1 MPAAAVRGSRSAS
14 RWNTNADGRNDR
26 RYASPVVPPSPR
38 SRAHA
43 RNRSASTA
51 PVRSNA
57 CQGANGAPHGSRN
70 ASEPNPA
77 CIASTANASMNRRA
91 RREPRPSREP
101 SSRDRSAQHITTP
114 STYRASKATSIGFM
128 SSPSPKGAAGI
139 GRTTRPASPSAAA
152 RRNENRMATHGAP
165 GTCRT
170 TRPASPS
177 AAARRNENRM
187 ATHGAPGTCR
197 TCPRPRGT
205 GTCRISGTSAWPVP
219 GPVSGIGR
227 TTRPRDGSSA
237 SRIPGSGADP
247 PSDGTGR
254 TTCRRHGPGA
264 YGISDRSRPAR
275 SGGVSRRR
283 A

>member
-1 MPAAAVRGSRSAS
+1 MPRPAIPPAVACHPPDNPPISGERKGKP
-14 RWNTNADGRNDR
+14 DR
-26 RYASPVVPPSPR
+26 RRSPSVHASHGNQEPQKGGVSARIQHQGPAEQVV
-38 SRAHA
+38 
-43 RNRSASTA
+43 
-51 PVRSNA
+51 
-57 CQGANGAPHGSRN
+57 QEMGKEQNG
-70 ASEPNPA
+70 PA
-77 CIASTANASMNRRA
+77 A

-101 SSRDRSAQHITTP
+101 SSRDRSAQHISTP
-114 STYRASKATSIGFM
+114 STYRASKATSARFM

-139 GRTTRPASPSAAA
+139 G
-152 RRNENRMATHGAP
+152 
-165 GTCRT
+165 RT

-264 YGISDRSRPAR
+264 YGISDRSPPAR

>member
-1 MPAAAVRGSRSAS
+1 MRGTGPPGPRPPGRTPA
-14 RWNTNADGRNDR
+14 
-26 RYASPVVPPSPR
+26 
-38 SRAHA
+38 
-43 RNRSASTA
+43 
-51 PVRSNA
+51 RSNA

-77 CIASTANASMNRRA
+77 CIASTANASMNRQA

-101 SSRDRSAQHITTP
+101 SSRDRSAQHSTTP
-114 STYRASKATSIGFM
+114 STYRASKATSARFM

-139 GRTTRPASPSAAA
+139 G
-152 RRNENRMATHGAP
+152 
-165 GTCRT
+165 RT

-264 YGISDRSRPAR
+264 YGISDRSPPAR

>member
-1 MPAAAVRGSRSAS
+1 MRGTGPPVPLLSGRTPA
-14 RWNTNADGRNDR
+14 
-26 RYASPVVPPSPR
+26 
-38 SRAHA
+38 RARTA
-43 RNRSASTA
+43 R
-51 PVRSNA
+51 
-57 CQGANGAPHGSRN
+57 PHGSRN

-77 CIASTANASMNRRA
+77 CIASTANASMNRQA

-101 SSRDRSAQHITTP
+101 SSRDRSAQHSTTP
-114 STYRASKATSIGFM
+114 STYRASKAMSARFM

-139 GRTTRPASPSAAA
+139 G
-152 RRNENRMATHGAP
+152 
-165 GTCRT
+165 RT

>member
-1 MPAAAVRGSRSAS
+1 MRGTGPPVPRPPGRCGVRG
-14 RWNTNADGRNDR
+14 
-26 RYASPVVPPSPR
+26 VP
-38 SRAHA
+38 
-43 RNRSASTA
+43 A
-51 PVRSNA
+51 PARSNA

-77 CIASTANASMNRRA
+77 CIASTANASMNRQA

-101 SSRDRSAQHITTP
+101 SSRDRSAQHSTTP

-165 GTCRT
+165 
-170 TRPASPS
+170 
-177 AAARRNENRM
+177 
-187 ATHGAPGTCR
+187 
-197 TCPRPRGT
+197 

-264 YGISDRSRPAR
+264 YGISDRSPPAR